1 MSLVLTVPFVD
12 EGAVLTAMFLLQMLF
27 ETGWVVV
34 NFVATEQGE
43 LVNKGAT
50 YSVKMHFK
58 LFLSSYFSHMLLN
71 SRILLTS
78 F

>member
-34 NFVATEQGE
+34 NFVATEQG
-43 LVNKGAT
+43 V
-50 YSVKMHFK
+50 S
-58 LFLSSYFSHMLLN
+58 
-71 SRILLTS
+71 
-78 F
+78 